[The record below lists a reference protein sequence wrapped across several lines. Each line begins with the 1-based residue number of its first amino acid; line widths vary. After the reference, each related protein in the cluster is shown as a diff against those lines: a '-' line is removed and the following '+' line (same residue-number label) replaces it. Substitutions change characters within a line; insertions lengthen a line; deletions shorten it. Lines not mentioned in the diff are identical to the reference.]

1 MSHEKRKPSVQLTLD
16 KSLFNKLVSILELNS
31 QANINDVNLSS
42 IAEKLKKK
50 MLTYSVPRVNELDTE
65 FVDVRYFPNEA
76 SDMIWQLLVRI
87 EQEDIEDYY
96 SILINNREKK

>member
-16 KSLFNKLVSILELNS
+16 KSLFNKLVGILELNA
-31 QANINDVNLSS
+31 QANIEEENLST
-42 IAEKLKKK
+42 IADKLKRK
-50 MLTYSVPRVNELDTE
+50 MLTYSVPRVNESDTE

-87 EQEDIEDYY
+87 EQEEIEDYY
-96 SILINNREKK
+96 SVLINNREKK

>member
-1 MSHEKRKPSVQLTLD
+1 
-16 KSLFNKLVSILELNS
+16 
-31 QANINDVNLSS
+31 
-42 IAEKLKKK
+42 
-50 MLTYSVPRVNELDTE
+50 MLTYSVPKINDSDTE

-87 EQEDIEDYY
+87 EQENIEDYY

>member
-31 QANINDVNLSS
+31 QANINDENLSS

-50 MLTYSVPRVNELDTE
+50 MLTYSVPRINDSDTE
-65 FVDVRYFPNEA
+65 FVDVRYFQNEA

-87 EQEDIEDYY
+87 EQENIEDYY

>member
-31 QANINDVNLSS
+31 QANINDENLSS